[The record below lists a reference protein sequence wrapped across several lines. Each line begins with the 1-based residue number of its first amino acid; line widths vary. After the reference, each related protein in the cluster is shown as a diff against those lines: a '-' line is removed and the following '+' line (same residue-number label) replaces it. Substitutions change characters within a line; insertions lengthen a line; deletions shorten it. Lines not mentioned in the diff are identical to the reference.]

1 MPTVKSFKAN
11 VSTRKVS
18 IEILYDGQFTLS
30 SQLIIRNYPIL
41 PQRKVFILG
50 TPTTHRWKYFKEK
63 GLSICFWFP
72 KRQCLYWVPSRFNPQ
87 FFYEEQSPIWSQRC
101 SLEIETWLC
110 SEKLFEKRVFFN
122 SFHLN
127 SRKIKNKVIL
137 RNSLYEFYFV

>member
-11 VSTRKVS
+11 VSTRKVN

-30 SQLIIRNYPIL
+30 SQLIILNYPIL

-50 TPTTHRWKYFKEK
+50 TLTTHRWKYFKVK

-72 KRQCLYWVPSRFNPQ
+72 KRQCLYWVPSRFNPTT
-87 FFYEEQSPIWSQRC
+87 YEEQCPMWSQRC
-101 SLEIETWLC
+101 SPEIETWLC

-122 SFHLN
+122 SLHLN
-127 SRKIKNKVIL
+127 SRKISNRALL
-137 RNSLYEFYFV
+137 RKSLFEFYFV